1 MPKQTFFN
9 LELNKQQNIIY
20 SSILEFTGKGFVN
33 GSIASISKEAVVSK
47 GSLYQ
52 YFNDKKELYLYLVD
66 YTSSILNNELKVLLH
81 SIPKETLEDFLHI
94 CCQKVWSFIEKYKA
108 EYLFLTT
115 VQYEQE
121 FDIRCHYKRIK
132 ARMQNEVLSPL
143 IHDLQECELIK
154 ADIPI
159 EHMLLYINSLITVM
173 SNAAIVD
180 STNAAETLS
189 LITKD
194 AWFLTTD
201 SLCSLVK
208 NGLGIHK

>member
-9 LELNKQQNIIY
+9 LDLSKQQNIIY
-20 SSILEFTGKGFVN
+20 SSIQEFTGKGFVN

-52 YFNDKKELYLYLVD
+52 YFNDKKELYLYIVD

-81 SIPKETLEDFLHI
+81 SVPKETLEDFLHT
-94 CCQKVWSFIEKYKA
+94 CCQKVWSFIEKYKV

-121 FDIRCHYKRIK
+121 YDIRCHYKRIK
-132 ARMQNEVLSPL
+132 ARMQCEVFSPL
-143 IHDLQECELIK
+143 IHDLQECELIR
-154 ADIPI
+154 ADLPS

-180 STNAAETLS
+180 PMNTEESLK
-189 LITKD
+189 LITKE
-194 AWFLTTD
+194 AWFLIMD
-201 SLCSLVK
+201 SLCSLIK
-208 NGLGIHK
+208 NGIGIHL